1 MIAMKVPFETSSCG
15 AQPLQFLDLPPYDII
30 IFKIIPFLA
39 PSDWLNL
46 RATNKQL
53 YFLVNEY
60 FRSMKYLDLS
70 SSQHFPK
77 ALLEVNMIY
86 DI

>member
-1 MIAMKVPFETSSCG
+1 MTAMKAPFETVPCCG
-15 AQPLQFLDLPPYDII
+15 AHQLQFLDLPPTDII
-30 IFKIIPFLA
+30 IFKIIPFLS

-77 ALLEVNMIY
+77 ALLEVKLY
-86 DI
+86 